1 MGFVLMKKKILI
13 SALFGIGFLSVFA
26 AVLLLSGKF
35 VIAGGGLLPAH
46 ASRLNLKKRNLS
58 IAQYEE
64 IHQKLP
70 ECVVLWSVPFQG
82 GRVPSDAE
90 VVTISSYDEEDAAKL
105 AYFTN
110 LKTVDGTGC
119 EDFQSL
125 YELQCHNPDLSVLYN
140 VIIDGTKYGQDTTVI
155 DVPNLTA
162 DQIAALEC
170 LPMLNQVNAA
180 GCTNEKLLLQAQK
193 DHPYWNMHF
202 DVRIQGK
209 LFSADTQNA
218 ALSGCNA
225 EELNLI
231 LSALGQLKSLQLD
244 HPAVTGD
251 VLTAA
256 RKAYPNTD
264 IHWTVD
270 IYGQDCSDTLKELEI
285 SGVKLSGVDEA
296 KAAAAYF
303 PDLERITLIDTEL
316 DDAEIAA
323 YRDEARDRYKV
334 VWKLYIGRKSV
345 AMSDDTWF
353 FPTQQRDYYFQDAD
367 SYKLRYLEDC
377 IAVDVG
383 DQPNLKN
390 VEWAVGMPHLQYLI
404 LAHTNVTNISALA
417 NCKELKFLECDLDNI
432 HIKDLTPLNECTAME
447 DLNLGYTVGDASQI
461 AGMTWLKHLWWRNA
475 SVTDQKLLME
485 SLCGAAY
492 TFDAEGNAVD
502 PEGNILDLTDKTV
515 LRFQM
520 QSAVGAGWRR
530 LPGYYAMRDALHAPY
545 DTTVWV

>member
-1 MGFVLMKKKILI
+1 MKKKVLI
-13 SALFGIGFLSVFA
+13 SSLFVVAFLALFS

-35 VIAGGGLLPAH
+35 VIAGGGLFPAH
-46 ASRLNLKKRNLS
+46 AARLNLKSRKMTVE
-58 IAQYEE
+58 QYEQ

-70 ECVVLWSVPFQG
+70 NCYVLWNVPFQD
-82 GRVPSDAE
+82 GRVPSDTE
-90 VVTISSYDEEDAAKL
+90 TVTISSYNEADAAKL

-110 LKTVDGTGC
+110 LKTVDGRNC
-119 EDFQSL
+119 EDFLSL
-125 YELQCHNPDLSVLYN
+125 FELQRRNPNLSVLYT
-140 VIIDGTKYGQDTTVI
+140 VRIDGAEYGVDTTTI

-162 DQIAALEC
+162 DQVTALEC
-170 LPMLNQVNAA
+170 LPLLNQVNAA
-180 GCTNEKLLLQAQK
+180 GCTDQKLLLQVQK
-193 DHPYWNMHF
+193 EHPYWNMQF
-202 DVRIQGK
+202 DVQVQGK
-209 LFSADTQNA
+209 IFSADTQTA
-218 ALSGCNA
+218 SLSGCNA
-225 EELNLI
+225 EELNLL
-231 LSALGQLKSLQLD
+231 LSALGQLKTLNLD

-251 VLTAA
+251 VLAAA
-256 RKAYPNTD
+256 RKTYPNTD

-270 IYGQDCSDTLKELEI
+270 IYGKDYSDTLRELEI
-285 SGVKLSGVDEA
+285 NGVKLSSVDEA
-296 KAAAAYF
+296 KAAAAFF

-316 DDAEIAA
+316 NDADIAA
-323 YRDEARDRYKV
+323 YREEAREQYKV

-377 IAVDVG
+377 LAVDVG

-390 VEWAVGMPHLQYLI
+390 VEWAAGMPHLQYLI
-404 LAHTNVTNISALA
+404 LAHTNVTDISALA

-432 HIKDLTPLNECTAME
+432 RIKDLTPLNECTALE
-447 DLNLGYTVGDASQI
+447 DLNLGYTLGDASQI
-461 AGMTWLKHLWWRNA
+461 AGMTWVKHLWWRNTTTA
-475 SVTDQKLLME
+475 DQKLLME

-502 PEGNILDLTDKTV
+502 SEGNILDLTDKTV